1 MLTASFQK
9 KHTSFEVHGAI
20 IAKKLVRLRRRS
32 STVNLTHNINDKN
45 GSFKPTKGSYEMS
58 IFVPVD
64 TPSLLGSLYD
74 GVMLPNGFQDFVESL
89 CRVFESKSA
98 TLLTRNSGTQ
108 DVKGLW
114 IFGSSLDSYVEEYAG
129 EDMLSKHIMTEPIS
143 LFYAS
148 NLDVPYPENFPTTR
162 FYQEWLV
169 PQGIAY
175 ATGATV
181 LREGDWLTQLYLQR
195 SPLQLPFTRCDV
207 DRLNDLVPHL
217 QRAIQMRQRFA
228 ELQLGQNFLA
238 SSLDVLAMP
247 TLLFDEH
254 GRVVHVN
261 RSAETILNERRDCW
275 VVDGHV
281 STRDAVV
288 TRQMNREL
296 TNAIRASY
304 GDIAAAPNG
313 VVVLQ
318 RPGSM
323 PLSFMPAPLNLA
335 GRASSHGGALM
346 FIFDPEKVT
355 TPTTDVV
362 KRLFGLSKAEAE
374 LAVALC
380 CGKTLE
386 DAATERG
393 TSTHTTR
400 TQLKHIF
407 HKTGTKR
414 QTDLVAMLLSSPAYF
429 LAQPGQ

>member
-1 MLTASFQK
+1 
-9 KHTSFEVHGAI
+9 
-20 IAKKLVRLRRRS
+20 
-32 STVNLTHNINDKN
+32 
-45 GSFKPTKGSYEMS
+45 MS
-58 IFVPVD
+58 ISVPVD
-64 TPSLLGSLYD
+64 TQALLGSLYD
-74 GVMLPNGFQDFVESL
+74 GVMLPNGFQDFIESL
-89 CRVFESKSA
+89 CSVFESKSA
-98 TLLTRNSGTQ
+98 TLVTRNSGTQ

-114 IFGSSLDSYVEEYAG
+114 IFGPSLDSYVQEYAS
-129 EDMLSKHIMTEPIS
+129 EDMLSQHIMTEPIS

-148 NLDVPYPENFPTTR
+148 NLDVPYPEDFPSTR

-169 PQGIAY
+169 PQEIAY

-181 LREGDWLTQLYLQR
+181 LREGDWLTQLFLQR
-195 SPLQLPFTRCDV
+195 SPSHLPFTRSDL
-207 DRLNDLVPHL
+207 DQLNNLVPHL
-217 QRAIQMRQRFA
+217 QRAIQMRQRFT

-261 RSAETILNERRDCW
+261 RSGEAILNERRDCW
-275 VVDGHV
+275 VEGGHV
-281 STRDAVV
+281 FTRNAVV
-288 TRQMNREL
+288 TRHINREL
-296 TNAIRASY
+296 TNAIRASH
-304 GDIAAAPNG
+304 GDIASAPNE

-318 RPGSM
+318 RPGGM
-323 PLSFMPAPLNLA
+323 PLSFMLTPLNLA
-335 GRASSHGGALM
+335 GRASSHGAALM
-346 FIFDPEKVT
+346 FIFDPEKVP
-355 TPTTDVV
+355 TPTTEVV
-362 KRLFGLSKAEAE
+362 KRLFGLSRAEAE

-386 DAATERG
+386 DAAQERG

-429 LAQPGQ
+429 LAQTGQ